1 MNGLSTINIELT
13 SRCNKSCFMCGR
25 RTIDRDYPGIKMNYG
40 DMSWHT
46 LKLLQAQIPP
56 NIVVQ
61 FHSNGEPTL
70 YPQLKLALELFPNN
84 FRHFDTN
91 AKLIVKRADDIID
104 NLDTMTISVI
114 ENDPEGDEQYKIVK
128 EFLDIKGDRKP
139 KLIYRLLG
147 NVENHERWE
156 KLPGIVATRILHHPL
171 GSFEYEGK
179 PTIPEIGVCLDLL
192 HHLTVDRFG
201 NVYPCVRFNP
211 KMLGILGNV
220 NHMSLIEMW
229 NSKERQL
236 WIQHHMEGNR
246 DKVPICKSTE
256 CEYWGVPTGHN
267 NYYTKRSRF

>member
-13 SRCNKSCFMCGR
+13 SRCNKSCWMCGR

-46 LKLLQAQIPP
+46 LKILQTQIPP

-114 ENDPEGDEQYKIVK
+114 EQDPEGDEQYKIVK
-128 EFLDIKGDRKP
+128 EFLKIRGDRKP
-139 KLIYRLLG
+139 MLVYRLLG
-147 NVENHERWE
+147 NVEKSERWYR
-156 KLPGIVATRILHHPL
+156 LPGLVATRVLHHPL
-171 GSFEYEGK
+171 GSFKYK
-179 PTIPEIGVCLDLL
+179 NTPTVPEIGVCLDLL

-201 NVYPCVRFNP
+201 NIFPCVRFDP
-211 KMLGILGNV
+211 KMEGKLGNV
-220 NHMSLIEMW
+220 NTESLESIWNGEKRMKLIEAHIKGDRTT
-229 NSKERQL
+229 SPVCRK
-236 WIQHHMEGNR
+236 
-246 DKVPICKSTE
+246 CKF
-256 CEYWGVPTGHN
+256 WGVPVG
-267 NYYTKRSRF
+267 Y